1 MTERVEKIRALID
14 QALSPQKL
22 EIIDDSQAHA
32 GHAGTRESGGGH
44 FFVYVVADAFVGK
57 GLIQRHQL
65 VYKAVGNLM
74 KTDIHALSIKAH
86 SPDELT

>member
-1 MTERVEKIRALID
+1 MTERVEKIRTLIE
-14 QALSPQKL
+14 QALSPEKL

-32 GHAGTRESGGGH
+32 GHAGARESGGGH
-44 FFVYVVADAFVGK
+44 FFVTVIADAFTGK

-65 VYKAVGNLM
+65 VYKAVADLM
-74 KTDIHALSIKAH
+74 KTDIHALSIKAQ